1 MNSKTLVL
9 AAAALVALAALV
21 AVWSRREPAPAAV
34 PAKAAAAPT
43 AIAAPAAA
51 RADPVAAGLEA
62 KLRLLEARA
71 REFGAAREEREGEE
85 KEKEQRQAASFRRSL
100 ASSSTGR
107 WVSDLQLT
115 DEQRVTM
122 RQLFE
127 RWFQEDDAREKYRS
141 MDRRTFEAREAELRG
156 VLTPAQQ
163 QARCEM
169 VRDQIRDLWKTLS
182 VSVSLLRED
191 KDVSPLFLGEP
202 WSPGSRARADQ
213 LMKQIESIRALSP
226 ETQAPPAPEPLPD
239 PALLGECPPIPE
251 GMLLADAH
259 DLGILGLWR
268 QAEPKARALLSPA
281 QLENYAKLLPE
292 SENPVYLHGY

>member
-1 MNSKTLVL
+1 MNSKMLVL
-9 AAAALVALAALV
+9 AAALVALAALL

-43 AIAAPAAA
+43 AVAAPAAA
-51 RADPVAAGLEA
+51 PPDPVAAGLEE
-62 KLRLLEARA
+62 KLKLLEARA
-71 REFGAAREEREGEE
+71 RELGAAREEREGEE
-85 KEKEQRQAASFRRSL
+85 KEKERRRAATYRRAL

-127 RWFQEDDAREKYRS
+127 RWFQEDEARGEYRS
-141 MDRRTFEAREAELRG
+141 LDRGTFEAREADLRG
-156 VLTPAQQ
+156 VLTPAQL

-182 VSVSLLRED
+182 SSVSLLRDDQE
-191 KDVSPLFLGEP
+191 VSPLFLGEP
-202 WSPGSRARADQ
+202 WSPGSRARADRM
-213 LMKQIESIRALSP
+213 MKQIESIRALSP
-226 ETQAPPAPEPLPD
+226 EAPAPPSPVPLPD
-239 PALLGECPPIPE
+239 PVLLGECPPIPE

-259 DLGILGLWR
+259 GLGILGLWR

-281 QLENYAKLLPE
+281 QFENYAKLLPGA
-292 SENPVYLHGY
+292 ENPVYHHGY